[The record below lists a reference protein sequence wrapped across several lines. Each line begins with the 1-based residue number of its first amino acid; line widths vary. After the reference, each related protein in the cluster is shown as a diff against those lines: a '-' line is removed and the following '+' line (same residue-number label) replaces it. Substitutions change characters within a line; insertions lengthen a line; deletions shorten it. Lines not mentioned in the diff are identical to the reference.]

1 MLAPTLDD
9 IVRPYLHLPSA
20 VQTALIRVETHP
32 TFRILTKGALKTMKA
47 LMTRASATN
56 GTTIIRARVDR
67 LAVEAGV
74 SEKTVQRALSAFK
87 EFGWVRQASEG
98 RSEWGV
104 YESRRYVLSPALCE
118 LVLLPT
124 KEKSAEVLAQEREK
138 ARETEMSAGAIRDDL
153 SLEKD
158 LQGISIKNREGKP
171 PVLPPAV
178 SHVPAE
184 TGILATGVCKLLG
197 IARTV
202 GYQLEHV
209 YEAAKPYLT
218 KLGNASPARTYR
230 YLLAMLLNPKKV
242 DYAGKAAQ
250 ALRNAQ
256 PDGPKSLAAI
266 AKLVRYKHFYH
277 VSNGMR
283 VKFFDGQ
290 AEVRMGDQVD
300 FYAGPQMQGLYRGVA
315 NGKLK
320 EVIE

>member
-20 VQTALIRVETHP
+20 IQTALIRVETHP

-67 LAVEAGV
+67 LADEAGV
-74 SEKTVQRALSAFK
+74 SEKTVQRAMLAFK
-87 EFGWVRQASEG
+87 ELGWVRQASVG
-98 RSEWGV
+98 RSQWGV
-104 YESRRYVLSPALCE
+104 FESRRYVLSPALCE

-124 KEKSAEVLAQEREK
+124 KEKGAAALDAEAQR
-138 ARETEMSAGAIRDDL
+138 TEMSGGAIRDDL
-153 SLEKD
+153 SLKKD
-158 LQGISIKNREGKP
+158 LQEISIKNRDGNP

-178 SHVPAE
+178 SHIPGE
-184 TGILATGVCKLLG
+184 TGILATGICKLLG
-197 IARTV
+197 IAREV

-209 YEAAKPYLT
+209 YEVAKPYLT
-218 KLGNASPARTYR
+218 KLVNASPARTYR
-230 YLLAMLLNPKKV
+230 YLLAMLTNPKKV
-242 DYAGKAAQ
+242 DYASKAAQ
-250 ALRNAQ
+250 EIRNAK
-256 PDGPKSLAAI
+256 PDGHRSLAEI
-266 AKLVRYKHFYH
+266 AKVVRYKHYYH
-277 VSNGMR
+277 VSTGMR

-300 FYAGPQMQGLYRGVA
+300 FYAGPQMQGLYRGIA